1 MSLLG
6 PVLLETNK
14 DSIFI
19 GPRLLAVGMGS
30 EKTLSTCFHVQVL
43 TLQLSP
49 LEALEALEALK

>member
-49 LEALEALEALK
+49 LEALEALK